1 MLVRRHDASDPASM
15 WALLKSAPRVA
26 HHENARSGALRRV
39 RCGRI
44 YPFGTDR
51 EVLEN
56 MNNSSSVSALRAS
69 LSVKSLSSLSSKKSL
84 VRGAAMVEYAL
95 LLVAVLLIA
104 GSAYKALG
112 HKVSKSVKSTQS
124 VLL

>member
-1 MLVRRHDASDPASM
+1 MLVRRHETSDPASM
-15 WALLKSAPRVA
+15 WALLKSALGFA
-26 HHENARSGALRRV
+26 HDENARNGGIRGV

-56 MNNSSSVSALRAS
+56 MNNSSSVK
-69 LSVKSLSSLSSKKSL
+69 SVSSKKSL